1 MMTNNLTDSHIEA
14 NTSAYGHSLQVLL
27 EHQWREEMDAYEARV
42 ARLTAAHRERR
53 ARGERHPVWDFLFSY
68 YSVTP
73 GQLGHYSPGPAVV
86 MELDSSA
93 TVPEQLRQPKYFM
106 RVLVDAD
113 GYLVDSAH
121 TPRLR
126 SDHSRLRTGLMV
138 DRQAFLEKR
147 GDTADYIRRLLT
159 STQTRTSHF
168 DCFGLHEWA
177 MVYKGSQRHPDPLRL
192 SEKATD
198 EVVESH
204 SIRCTHWDAYRFF
217 TDEARPLNTC
227 SPQPGRQMNWEQP
240 ACLHAGMDLYK
251 WASKLG
257 PVVDST
263 LWLDTFQLACDI
275 RQLDMEAS
283 PYDLRDWGFTPVK
296 IETPEGKRE
305 YVQRQREFAER
316 GNILR
321 RRLLTSLSLL

>member
-1 MMTNNLTDSHIEA
+1 MMTNNLTDSSIEPNA
-14 NTSAYGHSLQVLL
+14 SAYHQPLRVLP
-27 EHQWREEMDAYEARV
+27 ERQWRTEMDEHEARV
-42 ARLTAAHRERR
+42 ARLTAAHRDRR

-86 MELDSSA
+86 MEIDSSA
-93 TVPEQLRQPKYFM
+93 PIPEQLRQPKYFT
-106 RVLVDAD
+106 RVAVDANGRLVDEEH
-113 GYLVDSAH
+113 SE
-121 TPRLR
+121 R
-126 SDHSRLRTGLMV
+126 SEHSPLRTGLMV
-138 DRQAFLEKR
+138 DREAFLEKR

-198 EVVESH
+198 EVVDSH

-217 TDEARPLNTC
+217 TEEARPLNTC
-227 SPQPGRQMNWEQP
+227 SPAPGQQMNWEQP

-257 PVVDST
+257 PVVDSP

-283 PYDLRDWGFTPVK
+283 PYDLQDWGFTPVK

-305 YVQRQREFAER
+305 YVQRQREFADR
-316 GNILR
+316 GNNLR
-321 RRLLTSLSLL
+321 RRLLTRLSLL